1 MQNSF
6 PVVKQ
11 PCYLGMLAYQI
22 GCSTGVCS
30 SSTGADHASSV
41 AQKAKIIQSIFVP
54 VATSRGF
61 LLSVVTLAG
70 AT

>member
-1 MQNSF
+1 
-6 PVVKQ
+6 
-11 PCYLGMLAYQI
+11 MLAYQVS
-22 GCSTGVCS
+22 CSIGVCS
-30 SSTGADHASSV
+30 SGTGAAHASSV
-41 AQKAKIIQSIFVP
+41 AQKAKTIQSIFVP